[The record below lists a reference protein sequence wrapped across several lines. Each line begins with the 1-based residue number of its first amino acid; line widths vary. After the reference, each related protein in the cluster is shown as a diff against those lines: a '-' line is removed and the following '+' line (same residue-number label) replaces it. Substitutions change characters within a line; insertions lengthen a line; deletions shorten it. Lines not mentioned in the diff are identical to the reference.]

1 MPLTDVAPLSA
12 TIEIAAPPAQVWAQ
26 VSDLRNMAR
35 WSPQTVKSFL
45 RGENGLGAR
54 FFNVNR
60 LGPLVW
66 PTRSKV
72 VRYEEPVAGSGGEIA
87 WRVKD
92 NYTIWS
98 LTLTPNADGGTTLT
112 STREAPDGISD
123 ISVGL
128 TKVALGGVPK
138 FTDRLHSDMGVTL
151 AKIKASVEK

>member
-1 MPLTDVAPLSA
+1 MPLTDVAPIEA
-12 TIEIAAPPAQVWAQ
+12 TIEIAAPPALVWSL
-26 VSDLRNMAR
+26 VSDLRNMSR
-35 WSPQTVKSFL
+35 WSPQTAKSIL

-54 FFNVNR
+54 FLNINR

-72 VRYEEPVAGSGGEIA
+72 VRFEEGTEIA

-98 LTLTPNADGGTTLT
+98 LRLEPTADGGTRLVQ
-112 STREAPDGISD
+112 TREAPDGISD

-128 TKVALGGVPK
+128 TKVAFGGVPK
-138 FTDRLHSDMGVTL
+138 FTRTLQDDMVRTL
-151 AKIKASVEK
+151 ARIKADAEAQARG